1 MEARPKRRQGVV
13 DLSADD
19 ALPTRDLVATT
30 TPLSAPPAVRL
41 PRGLGRVLFSA
52 ADIDRRVREI
62 GGRISAEYRGRD
74 LVLVGVLRGA
84 LCFMTDLMRTLDV
97 PTVVEVMAVSSYS
110 GRGGSGV
117 KIVKDVD
124 TDVAGRHVI
133 VVEDIVDTGMTL
145 DFLLK
150 YLSFKRPASLEVC
163 ALLDKKAR
171 RTVPVPIRWV
181 GFEIPDEFVVGYGLD
196 YRDRYRNLP
205 YVATLST
212 SELP

>member
-1 MEARPKRRQGVV
+1 MV

-19 ALPTRDLVATT
+19 ALPTRDLVTTAT
-30 TPLSAPPAVRL
+30 PRSAAQLTAAL
-41 PRGLGRVLFSA
+41 PRGLDRVLFSA

-62 GGRISAEYRGRD
+62 GSRISAEYRGRD
-74 LVLVGVLRGA
+74 LVLIGVLRGA
-84 LCFMTDLMRTLDV
+84 LCFMTDLMRVLDV
-97 PTVVEVMAVSSYS
+97 PAEVEVMAVSSYS

-117 KIVKDVD
+117 KIAKDVD

-133 VVEDIVDTGMTL
+133 VVEDIVDSGMTL

-163 ALLDKKAR
+163 ALLDKKSR
-171 RTVPVPIRWV
+171 RSAPVPLRWV

-196 YRDRYRNLP
+196 YQDRYRNLP
-205 YVATLST
+205 YVATLARSAR
-212 SELP
+212 P